1 MKKDFIWVRKV
12 ILNRDNKTIHYE
24 ALLELI
30 NLFSAKW
37 KHVEK
42 DPRYN
47 EAYKNKRYGR
57 KCRKEVSK
65 TY

>member
-42 DPRYN
+42 DPRYH
-47 EAYKNKRYGR
+47 EAY
-57 KCRKEVSK
+57 VSYK
-65 TY
+65 TFLKLTLRHQYN

>member
-47 EAYKNKRYGR
+47 EAY
-57 KCRKEVSK
+57 VSYK
-65 TY
+65 AFLKLTLRHQYN